1 MKWMGCVCWVVVCV
15 FGSVV
20 WATGGELRVLELKH
34 RPAEEL
40 LPVIQPLLGQDGAA
54 SALDNRLILRASP
67 KDLAAIETLV
77 SQLDVARATLRIAV
91 RHERFS
97 DGIQISGSEE
107 GRTDRHLSTAPRM
120 NDAEES
126 SRGLGN
132 ARQNTEQYLQVLDGE
147 AALIEVGRQTPY
159 PRIRAYVGGR
169 HRGFVEVT
177 DFQEVATG
185 FVVRPRLLGEK
196 VALEI
201 TPYQSTPGQGPA
213 GTVDFGGI
221 SSQVEA
227 PLGEWFDLGG
237 ISEPATDTEGT
248 ARSLRAGGGREA
260 RHLWIKVTR

>member
-1 MKWMGCVCWVVVCV
+1 V

-20 WATGGELRVLELKH
+20 WAAGGDIRILELKH
-34 RPAEEL
+34 RPAEEI
-40 LPVIQPLLGQDGAA
+40 LPVVLPLLGQDGAA
-54 SALDNRLILRASP
+54 TALDNRLILRAPS
-67 KDLAAIETLV
+67 KDLAAIEKLV

-91 RHERFS
+91 RQERS
-97 DGIQISGSEE
+97 SGGIQISGSEE

-120 NDAEES
+120 NAAEES
-126 SRGLGN
+126 SRVLGN

-147 AALIEVGRQTPY
+147 TALIEVGRQIPY

-169 HRGFVEVT
+169 HRGVVEVT

-185 FVVRPRLLGEK
+185 FVVRPRLLGDK

-237 ISEPATDTEGT
+237 HLERETETGGPG
-248 ARSLRAGGGREA
+248 RSLRAGPGSDA